1 MARVIMD
8 NTLKVYTPEEIEM
21 FLSGDR
27 REVDRLLIHGINN
40 IATVLIPH
48 MAKEEEIFHVLGDS
62 DVIRSRSIWIDAQI
76 LKQEKRNKMMD
87 KVTESTV
94 IWALPVFALM
104 IFLWFGD
111 TILDAVRQHLTKI
124 K

>member
-1 MARVIMD
+1 MD
-8 NTLKVYTPEEIEM
+8 PQSLKVYTPEEIEM